1 MTTRKLGPLAAALGV
16 AALIFTFSHEVL
28 GQSSQTSPAPAGSA
42 SSEQTGSW
50 HTMTGPDR
58 SFTADLPA
66 EPKYTT
72 TPMKTSGGSGYVM
85 HQYLLELGAVAYVVQ
100 TAVYPADV
108 NVSNHKVNLQG
119 GLDNAAKNMEG
130 GKWTSIDWLTHQGSV
145 ASDAV
150 GSREGNAIRSFSVMK
165 GRQIFTLTYAG
176 PPGTARSADVNRFV
190 GSLRV
195 GP

>member
-1 MTTRKLGPLAAALGV
+1 MTSQGLRWWVSVLAAIALMLAQNAG
-16 AALIFTFSHEVL
+16 AQNTAP
-28 GQSSQTSPAPAGSA
+28 TSEGGAPAPAQWQTVAGTDRGFSA
-42 SSEQTGSW
+42 D
-50 HTMTGPDR
+50 M
-58 SFTADLPA
+58 PA
-66 EPKYTT
+66 APQYKPV
-72 TPMKTSGGSGYVM
+72 PMKTAAGSVYTM
-85 HQYLLELGAVAYVVQ
+85 HQYLLEQGSVAFVAQ
-100 TAVYPADV
+100 TAVYPDDV
-108 NVSNHKVNLQG
+108 NVSNPRANLQG

-130 GKWTSIDWLTHQGSV
+130 GKWISIDWLTHQGSV

-150 GSREGNAIRSFSVMK
+150 GSRSGNAIRSFSVMK

>member
-1 MTTRKLGPLAAALGV
+1 MTSQGLRWWVSVLAAIALVLAQDAGAQNTAPTSEG
-16 AALIFTFSHEVL
+16 AA
-28 GQSSQTSPAPAGSA
+28 PAPAQWQTVAGSNRGF
-42 SSEQTGSW
+42 S
-50 HTMTGPDR
+50 
-58 SFTADLPA
+58 ADMPA
-66 EPKYTT
+66 APKYSSVQ
-72 TPMKTSGGSGYVM
+72 MKTAAGSVYTM
-85 HQYLLELGAVAYVVQ
+85 HQYLLEQGNVAFVAQ
-100 TAVYPADV
+100 TAAYPDDV
-108 NVSNHKVNLQG
+108 NVSNPRANLQG

-130 GKWTSIDWLTHQGSV
+130 GKWISIDWLTHQGLV

-150 GSREGNAIRSFSVMK
+150 GSKGGNAIRSISVMK